1 MSSADI
7 LRSIAIEVANSPSP
21 KLWEADDLSDE
32 DMAAFALAGVEPQ
45 QARDALAAKLP
56 FRPTHPIVRH
66 AKRYRDMDDD
76 EFDRTWDD
84 ERGNQAGI
92 PL

>member
-7 LRSIAIEVANSPSP
+7 LRSIGIEIANSPSP
-21 KLWEADDLSDE
+21 KLWQADDLTAE

-45 QARDALAAKLP
+45 QARDAVAAKQP
-56 FRPTHPIVRH
+56 YQPKYHPVRH

-84 ERGNQAGI
+84 ERGNQAGV